1 MITRMLRRIML
12 LQRVMR
18 PSPFKERKS
27 PLPHLKNDKN
37 SREFEGWMQEEQESA
52 AWLRNACVRGT
63 ACGLL
68 LLLHATAHDVDVL
81 LELQRL
87 QRGCDQTCVHL
98 TVAAAFENFE
108 EIVKNFGKWFFVAAF
123 AVATVTIV
131 SAG

>member
-1 MITRMLRRIML
+1 ML
-12 LQRVMR
+12 LQRVIR

-37 SREFEGWMQEEQESA
+37 VNDECYRMQEEQESA
-52 AWLRNACVRGT
+52 CAVR
-63 ACGLL
+63 LSV
-68 LLLHATAHDVDVL
+68 LLHAAAHHVHML

-108 EIVKNFGKWFFVAAF
+108 EIVKNFGKGFFVAAF

-131 SAG
+131 SAR